1 MKPDRR
7 TLLKVGVTGLAASVL
22 AAGATPAQATT
33 ASAPAATAVSLGRPK
48 PSGPT
53 EGSRLLARIT
63 AVGTRITT
71 VCVDVGTALLACR
84 DLARSF
90 AVSVRTDGGD
100 EVPLTAAR
108 VYTRADAS
116 TGEAQG
122 GRYVVFELA
131 GLDEQLP
138 QPYRFVQGN
147 TEPMLFR
154 EHAADG
160 TIVQTPRVQATS
172 TPERLGDALVVT
184 VTRTAA
190 VVRADDAFLEDSQWQ
205 VTAADGSLAQ
215 LDLDGF
221 EEGTIAAQR
230 GSDNLL
236 RYRLRRPANR
246 WRQAPLVLFLHGSGQ
261 VGVDNLAHVLST
273 RGAIGILDHE
283 DAYVVAPQAPTVF
296 DAFDVYDE
304 ATGTGGGI
312 HWQSR
317 NRRMLLAAMVR
328 DVIRK
333 NPGVDRQRV
342 YVVGL
347 SRGAEGALSL
357 VLDEPN
363 LFAAALVLSGR
374 EAGTVEWMSGRA
386 TPAMLRPA
394 VKTPLWFF
402 HAAQD
407 PVSPVAGSRVNVE
420 ILRGL
425 GHRDL
430 RYTELSYE
438 VPGDSGYVNT
448 SAHNSWDL
456 VFNSPD
462 AWTWL
467 LGKRRRGA
475 R

>member
-7 TLLKVGVTGLAASVL
+7 TVLKAGVTGLAASVL
-22 AAGATPAQATT
+22 AVGGGPAQAAT
-33 ASAPAATAVSLGRPK
+33 APAVSTARPK
-48 PSGPT
+48 PPGPT

-63 AVGTRITT
+63 PVGTRITT
-71 VCVDVGTALLACR
+71 VCIDVGTDLLGCR
-84 DLARSF
+84 DLTRSF
-90 AVSVRTDGGD
+90 AISVHTGDGD
-100 EVPLTAAR
+100 AVPLTAAR
-108 VYTRADAS
+108 AYTRTEAS
-116 TGEAQG
+116 AGEAQG

-154 EHAADG
+154 EHASDG

-172 TPERLGDALVVT
+172 TPEPLGDALVVV

-190 VVRADDAFLEDSQWQ
+190 VVRADDAFLDDAQWQ
-205 VTAADGSLAQ
+205 VTAADSSLAQ

-221 EEGTIAAQR
+221 EEGTISAQR

-236 RYRLRRPANR
+236 RYRLRRPADR
-246 WRQAPLVLFLHGSGQ
+246 RRQAPLVLFLHGSGQ
-261 VGVDNLAHVLST
+261 VGVDNLAHVLSS

-283 DAYVVAPQAPTVF
+283 DAYVVAPQAPAVF

-317 NRRMLLAAMVR
+317 NRRALLAALVR
-328 DVIRK
+328 DVIRR

-342 YVVGL
+342 YAVGL

-386 TPAMLRPA
+386 TPEMLRPA

-407 PVSPVAGSRVNVE
+407 SVSPVAGSRVNVE
-420 ILRGL
+420 LLRGL

-462 AWTWL
+462 SWTWL